1 LLAERA
7 APPACESG
15 VSQAGEQ
22 NTIEHKSPYFY
33 TYPVF
38 RTITPVVSILKGI
51 FIEAGS
57 IKKSV
62 SFKYFSSD
70 KKQKLIKS

>member
-22 NTIEHKSPYFY
+22 NTVEHKSLYL
-33 TYPVF
+33 YPVF